1 MANSRIQTDVSVL
14 SGNTGVSVTP
24 EECISGKKNN
34 MKSLSML
41 PPRKGPIQNQD
52 INMLGN
58 KKDQILP
65 PQLAKFRSGYKSLIN
80 EAYKGRNDSTDTLC
94 TDKEDC
100 VDNLK
105 SINNINVLNT
115 NTNITIRNITTVMKL
130 SSTKLK

>member
-1 MANSRIQTDVSVL
+1 MNPKMRTDVSIFSV
-14 SGNTGVSVTP
+14 STGATVTP
-24 EECISGKKNN
+24 EKRIPIKK
-34 MKSLSML
+34 KSIKPLTMT
-41 PPRKGPIQNQD
+41 PQRKDPIPNQD
-52 INMLGN
+52 INMLGT

-105 SINNINVLNT
+105 SINNINVLKT